1 MTQDE
6 KIKLLA
12 EWSLILQEQTD
23 LYHDISKLFGSNPDC
38 KVFETIFR
46 CAEAY
51 TKALAVLV
59 GDNDGWLFYYWHEC
73 DLGNSPGQV
82 IIDGE
87 AFALQNIPALVR
99 AIG

>member
-6 KIKLLA
+6 KIKLLT
-12 EWSLILQEQTD
+12 EWSLMLQEQAAFYD
-23 LYHDISKLFGSNPDC
+23 DVADLFGCNPES
-38 KVFETIFR
+38 KVFDAMFR

-82 IIDGE
+82 IMNGE